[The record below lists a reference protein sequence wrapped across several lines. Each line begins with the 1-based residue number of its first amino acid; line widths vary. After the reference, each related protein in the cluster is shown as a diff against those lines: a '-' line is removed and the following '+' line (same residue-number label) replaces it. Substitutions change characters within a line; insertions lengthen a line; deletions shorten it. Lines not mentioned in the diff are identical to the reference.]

1 MNHHLQNQIWFT
13 HMLLHHQEWILV
25 AIALLQENA
34 KNNFNDCPVAIHKDC
49 LGGCEAKYDING
61 DFYRPYCW
69 YKMLV
74 SKTKELRC
82 KAMLAKG
89 GLSSFIDSKAGA
101 GADGNGNGNG
111 NADGDGDRGEE
122 EENGK
127 VSSVQGAEILVTL
140 SGRMVDRNVCD
151 SGNKS
156 EGSKPVDRGQG
167 ERVDEEPIQEKSS
180 AFCLAESEGKGESN
194 LDKFGANGDE
204 IVMEG
209 LKEADSGEHER
220 VDEDHH
226 ENKVLEKE
234 EPVKAKPSVEV
245 SNNVF
250 LSVED
255 SGKTTSDERISN
267 VPETTTL
274 NKEDD
279 IVPEKPTEDHVSYE
293 SSESYNVPR
302 RRLVKKISKR
312 KAENVQNVRKSP
324 SQHKKCRIV
333 NSPKRKSPRLN
344 SPASGSTTNQ
354 SKNPITLRQ
363 PHQPTLK
370 LSSLPGYK
378 EIRKRIVWTPEE
390 EEMLKEGV
398 QHFAPSVNKNIPW
411 RKILEYGRDVF
422 DPTRNPNDLKD
433 KWKLLLR

>member
-1 MNHHLQNQIWFT
+1 MDLFDSDSYCVKCDYRGGD
-13 HMLLHHQEWILV
+13 LLV
-25 AIALLQENA
+25 C
-34 KNNFNDCPVAIHKDC
+34 FNSDCPVAIHKDC

-82 KAMLAKG
+82 KTMLAKV

-111 NADGDGDRGEE
+111 NCNGNGNGNADGDGDGDRGEE

-151 SGNKS
+151 SANKS

-234 EPVKAKPSVEV
+234 EPVKAKPSVE
-245 SNNVF
+245 
-250 LSVED
+250 
-255 SGKTTSDERISN
+255 
-267 VPETTTL
+267 
-274 NKEDD
+274 EDD

-312 KAENVQNVRKSP
+312 KAEVVQNVRKSP

-344 SPASGSTTNQ
+344 SPASGSTMNQ
-354 SKNPITLRQ
+354 SKNAITLRQ
-363 PHQPTLK
+363 PHQPTSK
-370 LSSLPGYK
+370 LSSLPGYR
-378 EIRKRIVWTPEE
+378 EIRRRIVWTPEE

-411 RKILEYGRDVF
+411 RKILENGRDVF
-422 DPTRNPNDLKD
+422 DPTRNPGDLKD